1 MPYPKPYQLH
11 LIGGG
16 PRHNLVLIHSLA
28 GYSSQTAT
36 LVVCPR
42 NTIYFNGSV
51 SRIPPLGSTTFPLGS
66 TTTKYGWLHRSLD
79 RVRKWHEPE
88 MTRFL

>member
-28 GYSSQTAT
+28 GYSSQTAA

-42 NTIYFNGSV
+42 NTIYFNWFREPNSTSGLDHV
-51 SRIPPLGSTTFPLGS
+51 SRWAARRQSTAGCIGPLTVSENDTS
-66 TTTKYGWLHRSLD
+66 
-79 RVRKWHEPE
+79 
-88 MTRFL
+88 